1 MGSNR
6 VFSLGHAFSSAPWA
20 IPALIATLII
30 SLLLY
35 RPLAKR
41 FHTSP
46 WFVLAFMLCIGA
58 ILSITLTPGDWHPS
72 PYCNLRVTFPRP
84 SDLFSFTERS
94 LNIWL
99 FAPLG
104 LLLALTPRPRLGMLF
119 FAGAIAL
126 PFIIET
132 LQLVVPGIGRSCQ
145 ATDIINNLTGL
156 FLGGSI
162 GLSARLFWLGMS
174 RNTRRKANQTSQL
187 L

>member
-1 MGSNR
+1 MREREEEMGSNR

-58 ILSITLTPGDWHPS
+58 ILSITLTRGDWHPS

-84 SDLFSFTERS
+84 SDLFAFTERS

-104 LLLALTPRPRLGMLF
+104 LLLALTPRPRLGML
-119 FAGAIAL
+119 
-126 PFIIET
+126 
-132 LQLVVPGIGRSCQ
+132 
-145 ATDIINNLTGL
+145 
-156 FLGGSI
+156 
-162 GLSARLFWLGMS
+162 
-174 RNTRRKANQTSQL
+174 
-187 L
+187 